1 MKEKSGEM
9 SFMPL
14 PLYSFSLPILLP
26 PLIAQARAGAPLP
39 AATASEHAWGVC
51 ASSATGCPQLDS
63 RQEVQVWAWEPLPA
77 TTAVSTQESQVW
89 TRLAEHISLARA
101 RLFARHGC

>member
-39 AATASEHAWGVC
+39 AATASEHA
-51 ASSATGCPQLDS
+51 
-63 RQEVQVWAWEPLPA
+63 
-77 TTAVSTQESQVW
+77 
-89 TRLAEHISLARA
+89 
-101 RLFARHGC
+101 